1 MRAIRYR
8 TGAGKNGGILRGWP
22 HCAQCL
28 ERIWRTRTNKMVML
42 LDYGSEHFS
51 RLSEDITPE
60 LALQLYDDL
69 ATAAHRWEPEYRVA
83 SLQLVSLT
91 RTGGLG
97 IRHTGTYYPEGRLGN
112 FELSFSQTADVPL
125 SHYRTNRGAAA

>member
-8 TGAGKNGGILRGWP
+8 TGVGKNGGILRGWP
-22 HCAQCL
+22 HCAESL

-42 LDYGSEHFS
+42 LEFGSEHFS

-69 ATAAHRWEPEYRVA
+69 ATAAHRWEPEYRIA

-97 IRHTGTYYPEGRLGN
+97 IRHIGTYYPEGRLGN
-112 FELSFSQTADVPL
+112 YTLAFEQTANVPL
-125 SHYRTNRGAAA
+125 SLYRSSLGAAA